1 MEMGFD
7 EKEVIDAL
15 RVNNNQQ
22 NAAVSASKLQ
32 PAHLMLPLPYE
43 AYTGNVPCLGV
54 STHSWW
60 WHFLCEILGQMF
72 QTETEKIL
80 DPQCFC
86 VYNL

>member
-32 PAHLMLPLPYE
+32 PAHLMLPLPYV

-72 QTETEKIL
+72 QTETENSGPTMLLCI
-80 DPQCFC
+80 
-86 VYNL
+86 